1 MNKNYPGRGSRDN
14 KTEILS
20 VDIRVNV
27 WLVLYARAAG
37 RVVERHVGRGAG
49 QARGLLSGYFGLLP

>member
-1 MNKNYPGRGSRDN
+1 MK
-14 KTEILS
+14 ILS

-27 WLVLYARAAG
+27 CLVVYARAAG

-49 QARGLLSGYFGLLP
+49 EARGLLSGDFGLLP